1 MKKIFGVQAE
11 INLTADEEI
20 IKGIGKGLSNGSI
33 EIVDIFRELKP
44 DIAKAIKYGLF
55 ENEKKENKENK

>member
-44 DIAKAIKYGLF
+44 DIAKAIKYSLLKD
-55 ENEKKENKENK
+55 EKKNKEDK